1 MRIGF
6 IFCCA
11 AWMMSCRGAI
21 AQALDI
27 VAADGVHASIVTADH
42 PLAAEEYAAQEL
54 QYHIL
59 QSTGVKLPIINET
72 EASDRTGLIYL
83 GATRA
88 AKAAG
93 IDSGELAP
101 NGCFIKLVNG
111 NLFILGRDT
120 DGPLWSNQWT
130 IHEIHTQMGTLFGV
144 YEFLEKQLGVKWLW
158 PGKDGEVIPK
168 KQEIRIDQWDQTWVP
183 PFIHTR
189 VRDHTPMNI
198 DFAVEGSGPFNLWS
212 SSSAAAEYRRDQG
225 IWLRRQR
232 FAMAVNLDARH
243 SFQTWWAEFG
253 TTHPEYFNLLP
264 DGTRRSDP
272 LVYEGSPEHVSMCVS
287 NSELWKV
294 VVEKWQASRT
304 EQNPYISAGEN
315 DNPGKCTC
323 PQCLAWDGKDPADRS
338 RSSARLARASEA
350 FEKKDPRWYEQLG
363 SVSDRYARFYLAVQ
377 HEAEKIDPK
386 VVVKGFA
393 YENYVAAPRYT
404 KLNRRVV
411 ISFVPGFYFPW
422 TAAKRA
428 QFRQQ
433 WQGWADT
440 GPSMMLRPNYFLDGH
455 NLPVNFARHFGEDFQ
470 FAARHNLMATDF
482 DSLTGQW
489 AAQGPN
495 LYMLARMHVEPL
507 RPVEDILRDYYQGFG
522 PAADAV
528 RGYFEYWQSISDGV
542 TDQRFDQAA
551 ARTQGNSWWGF
562 IRLADTIFTPQVMT
576 TGRRHLEAARQAAQG
591 DPMAEKR
598 IAFLE
603 AGLRNAELTL
613 QTQRAF
619 RSYKQSGDLES
630 FRKAVLLLD
639 EYRKSIDRLDASN
652 ITFTYWA
659 ETLAG
664 WDRKRVYQP

>member
-6 IFCCA
+6 IFCWA
-11 AWMMSCRGAI
+11 AWAMLCGGASV
-21 AQALDI
+21 QALDI
-27 VAADGVHASIVTADH
+27 VAAGGAHATLVMPDH

-54 QYHIL
+54 QYHVS
-59 QSTGVKLPIINET
+59 QSTGIDLPIIRET
-72 EASDRTGLIYL
+72 DASGHTGMIYL

-93 IDSGELAP
+93 LSAQALAP
-101 NGCFIKLVNG
+101 NGCLIKLVG
-111 NLFILGRDT
+111 DNLFILGRDT

-130 IHEIHTQMGTLFGV
+130 IHEIRTQMGTLFGV

-158 PGKDGEVIPK
+158 PGKAGEIIPK
-168 KQEIRIDQWDQTWVP
+168 KQEIQIDQWDQTWAP

-212 SSSAAAEYRRDQG
+212 SASAAAEYRRDQG

-243 SFQTWWAEFG
+243 SFQTYWSEFG
-253 TTHPEYFNLLP
+253 KTHPEFFNLLP

-272 LVYEGSPEHVSMCVS
+272 LAYAGSPAHVSMCVS
-287 NSELWKV
+287 QSGLWKAV
-294 VVEKWQASRT
+294 VGKWQASRT
-304 EQNPYISAGEN
+304 AQDPYISAGEN

-323 PQCLAWDGKDPADRS
+323 PQCLAWDEKDPAHPMLS
-338 RSSARLARASEA
+338 VNRLARARTA
-350 FEKKDPRWYEQLG
+350 FTEYDPQWFKQLG

-377 HEAEKIDPK
+377 HEAEQIDPN

-404 KLNRRVV
+404 KLNQRIV
-411 ISFVPGFYFPW
+411 ISFVPGFYYPW
-422 TAAKRA
+422 TSAKRT
-428 QFRQQ
+428 QFRRQ
-433 WQGWADT
+433 WQGWADA

-470 FAARHNLMATDF
+470 FAAAHNLMATDF

-495 LYMLARMHVEPL
+495 LYMLARKHVEPM
-507 RPVEDILRDYYQGFG
+507 RPVEDILQEYYQGFG

-528 RGYFEYWQSISDGV
+528 HAYFEYWQTINDAV
-542 TDQRFDQAA
+542 TDERFDQATA
-551 ARTQGNSWWGF
+551 QTQGNSWWGF
-562 IRLADTIFTPQVMT
+562 IRLADTIFTPQAMAA
-576 TGRRHLEAARQAAQG
+576 GRRWLEAARHAAQG
-591 DPMAEKR
+591 NATAEKR
-598 IAFLE
+598 VAFLE
-603 AGLRNAELTL
+603 AGLHNAELTL
-613 QTQRAF
+613 QAQRAF
-619 RSYKQSGDLES
+619 RDYRQKGDFEV
-630 FRKAVLLLD
+630 FRKAIVQLD
-639 EYRKSIDRLDASN
+639 DYRRSIDRMDASN
-652 ITFTYWA
+652 ISFTYWA
-659 ETLAG
+659 ETLSG
-664 WDRKRVYQP
+664 WDRKRIYH